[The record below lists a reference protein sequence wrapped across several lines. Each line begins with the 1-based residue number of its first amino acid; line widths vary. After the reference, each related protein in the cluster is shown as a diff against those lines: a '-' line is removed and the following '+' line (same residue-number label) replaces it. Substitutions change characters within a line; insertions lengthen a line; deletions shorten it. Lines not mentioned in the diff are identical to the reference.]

1 MVNDNE
7 NESIFI
13 DDDVPLFQL
22 SEEHE
27 KLKKWI
33 ISTKNYKE
41 QKKKRKK
48 KAVWTCEKP
57 GGKEEEKNI

>member
-27 KLKKWI
+27 KLKK
-33 ISTKNYKE
+33 
-41 QKKKRKK
+41 
-48 KAVWTCEKP
+48 
-57 GGKEEEKNI
+57 